1 MTIQN
6 LSRRDFIA
14 TSGTLVLG
22 AALPI
27 KASRPDALSKEVL
40 APNLFVALDTDGTV
54 TVTSHRSEMGQGIRT
69 AIAQIVADEMEA
81 DWSHV
86 QVAQA
91 QGDKAYGDQNT
102 DGSQSIRLFLDKLRR
117 AGATA
122 RQMLE
127 TAAANRWDVPASE
140 CEALNHFVK
149 HKPSGRKLAY
159 GELAAEASNLSV
171 PRNVNLK
178 AREDFRYIGKGMKHV
193 DADAI
198 AAGTATY
205 AADVRLPGM
214 AIAVIVRPPHL
225 GSHVVSVK
233 LHQNAKSQ
241 AGFIGLETL
250 DPTPG
255 APLFFPL
262 GGVAVIAE
270 TTYAAM
276 QTAKQ
281 LDIAWS
287 EPSDTPTTPSF
298 NEKLRALVNS
308 PSRPLFDSGDVDRVF
323 ETDGVTLEAVYETPF
338 LSHAPMEPPCALA
351 DVRENHTEVWASV
364 QDPQSTRN
372 QVAGWLKTDSENVA
386 INVTLLGGAFGR
398 KSKPDFVLEAVE
410 LSRRLKRPIRVQWS
424 REDDIQHDYYH
435 AASAQLY
442 RATLDDAGM
451 PKAWLQR
458 TAFPSITS
466 TFVRGGNDPAGWEL
480 EMGFSNTP
488 YRIPNQRFES
498 KGLQPGVRIGWMR
511 SVCNIFHA
519 FSANV
524 FVDELAAT
532 AAIDPIEYR
541 LALIPESGILK
552 VPGDQPPKGHGL
564 DLARLRHVLERVR
577 DLSEWPRH
585 RPDGTGIGVA
595 VHHSFR
601 SYVATVIEAKVT
613 GNNVKV
619 QNAWVVLDCGTY
631 VNSDSCIAQ
640 MEGAVAFGLSLAQTD
655 GITMADGSV
664 DQSNFHDY
672 RVIRMNESPAI
683 SVELVASSA
692 APAGVGE
699 PGVPPIAPALS
710 NAIFNATGRRLRKLP
725 LMLSS

>member
-1 MTIQN
+1 
-6 LSRRDFIA
+6 
-14 TSGTLVLG
+14 
-22 AALPI
+22 
-27 KASRPDALSKEVL
+27 
-40 APNLFVALDTDGTV
+40 
-54 TVTSHRSEMGQGIRT
+54 
-69 AIAQIVADEMEA
+69 
-81 DWSHV
+81 
-86 QVAQA
+86 
-91 QGDKAYGDQNT
+91 
-102 DGSQSIRLFLDKLRR
+102 
-117 AGATA
+117 
-122 RQMLE
+122 
-127 TAAANRWDVPASE
+127 
-140 CEALNHFVK
+140 
-149 HKPSGRKLAY
+149 
-159 GELAAEASNLSV
+159 
-171 PRNVNLK
+171 
-178 AREDFRYIGKGMKHV
+178 
-193 DADAI
+193 
-198 AAGTATY
+198 GTATY

-214 AIAVIVRPPHL
+214 AIAVIVRPPRL
-225 GSHVVSVK
+225 GSHVVSVE

-241 AGFIGLETL
+241 TGFIGLETL

-270 TTYAAM
+270 TTYAAL

-287 EPSDTPTTPSF
+287 EPSDPATTPSF
-298 NEKLRALVNS
+298 NDELRTLVGS
-308 PSRPLFDSGDVDRVF
+308 PSRPIFESGDADSVF

-364 QDPQSTRN
+364 QDPQSTRDH
-372 QVAGWLKTDSENVA
+372 VAGWLKTDSKNVA

-532 AAIDPIEYR
+532 AEIDPIDYR
-541 LALIPESGILK
+541 LALIPKSGILR

-577 DLSEWPRH
+577 DLSEWTRH
-585 RPDGTGIGVA
+585 RPQGTGIGVA

-601 SYVATVIEAKVT
+601 SYVATVIEVKAK
-613 GNNVKV
+613 NNNIKV
-619 QNAWVVLDCGTY
+619 ENAWVVLDCGTY

-640 MEGAVAFGLSLAQTD
+640 MEGAVAFGLSLARTD
-655 GITMADGSV
+655 GITMREGSV

-710 NAIFNATGRRLRKLP
+710 NAIFNATGQRLRKLP
-725 LMLSS
+725 LTLSS

>member
-1 MTIQN
+1 
-6 LSRRDFIA
+6 
-14 TSGTLVLG
+14 
-22 AALPI
+22 
-27 KASRPDALSKEVL
+27 
-40 APNLFVALDTDGTV
+40 
-54 TVTSHRSEMGQGIRT
+54 
-69 AIAQIVADEMEA
+69 
-81 DWSHV
+81 
-86 QVAQA
+86 
-91 QGDKAYGDQNT
+91 
-102 DGSQSIRLFLDKLRR
+102 
-117 AGATA
+117 
-122 RQMLE
+122 
-127 TAAANRWDVPASE
+127 
-140 CEALNHFVK
+140 
-149 HKPSGRKLAY
+149 
-159 GELAAEASNLSV
+159 
-171 PRNVNLK
+171 
-178 AREDFRYIGKGMKHV
+178 
-193 DADAI
+193 
-198 AAGTATY
+198 
-205 AADVRLPGM
+205 
-214 AIAVIVRPPHL
+214 
-225 GSHVVSVK
+225 
-233 LHQNAKSQ
+233 
-241 AGFIGLETL
+241 
-250 DPTPG
+250 
-255 APLFFPL
+255 
-262 GGVAVIAE
+262 
-270 TTYAAM
+270 
-276 QTAKQ
+276 
-281 LDIAWS
+281 
-287 EPSDTPTTPSF
+287 
-298 NEKLRALVNS
+298 
-308 PSRPLFDSGDVDRVF
+308 
-323 ETDGVTLEAVYETPF
+323 
-338 LSHAPMEPPCALA
+338 
-351 DVRENHTEVWASV
+351 
-364 QDPQSTRN
+364 
-372 QVAGWLKTDSENVA
+372 
-386 INVTLLGGAFGR
+386 
-398 KSKPDFVLEAVE
+398 
-410 LSRRLKRPIRVQWS
+410 
-424 REDDIQHDYYH
+424 
-435 AASAQLY
+435 
-442 RATLDDAGM
+442 
-451 PKAWLQR
+451 
-458 TAFPSITS
+458 
-466 TFVRGGNDPAGWEL
+466 
-480 EMGFSNTP
+480 
-488 YRIPNQRFES
+488 
-498 KGLQPGVRIGWMR
+498 MR